1 MCELCNGE
9 KKIIEQLSFGVR
21 FIPCPNCSTE
31 TDLQPI
37 IDQLKAKIDEIDAA
51 RKESA

>member
-1 MCELCNGE
+1 MCAICNGE

-21 FIPCPNCSTE
+21 FTPCPNCSTE

-37 IDQLKAKIDEIDAA
+37 IDQFNEKIAEIDAV